1 MVLGTDMAK
10 SCETFDHTADI
21 GLSASADSM
30 EELFEAMAEGLT
42 DVICSRSGVE
52 ARQRRTITVA
62 AEDIEA
68 LAVDFLSEIMITIQT
83 SRFAI
88 AEVKVTQTGD
98 CSVTAE
104 LSGEP
109 LDPETHEIH
118 TEVKAVTYHLLDV
131 AKYGRRWSGRVVL
144 DI

>member
-1 MVLGTDMAK
+1 
-10 SCETFDHTADI
+10 
-21 GLSASADSM
+21 M
-30 EELFEAMAEGLT
+30 EELFEAMAEGLA
-42 DVICSRSGVE
+42 DIISPRSGVQG
-52 ARQRRTITVA
+52 RQRRTITVE

-98 CSVTAE
+98 CGITAE

-131 AKYGRRWSGRVVL
+131 AKYGQCWRGRVVL
-144 DI
+144 DL